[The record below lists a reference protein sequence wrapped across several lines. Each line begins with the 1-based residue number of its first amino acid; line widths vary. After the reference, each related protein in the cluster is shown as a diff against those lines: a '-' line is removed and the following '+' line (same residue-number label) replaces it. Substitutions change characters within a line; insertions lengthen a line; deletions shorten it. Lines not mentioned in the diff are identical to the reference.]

1 MFNDNNTRMT
11 INRRTAIRQLAII
24 SAGAAL
30 LPSCLHPHAKP
41 SLALKNFTV
50 TGDQEK
56 SLEELTATLIPTD
69 TTPGA
74 RDVSAHLFALRMVDD
89 CSPKAD
95 REKFVKGLASFDEA
109 SRTASGKS
117 FAEASPAQREA
128 LLSAIEI
135 KKLPGE
141 ELNFFY
147 STTKKLTILAY
158 SSSQF
163 FLTKVQVY
171 ELVPGRFHGCVP
183 AQLKKVS

>member
-1 MFNDNNTRMT
+1 MT

-41 SLALKNFTV
+41 SVSLKNITL

-74 RDVSAHLFALRMVDD
+74 RDVSAHLLVLRMVDD

-95 REKFVKGLASFDEA
+95 QEKFIKGLVSFDEA
-109 SRTASGKS
+109 SRLHPESLLPRLLLSSGRPCFWLSKAKSYRGKS
-117 FAEASPAQREA
+117 LIFST
-128 LLSAIEI
+128 
-135 KKLPGE
+135 LPLKSLRSWPIRR
-141 ELNFFY
+141 LNF
-147 STTKKLTILAY
+147 S
-158 SSSQF
+158 
-163 FLTKVQVY
+163 
-171 ELVPGRFHGCVP
+171 
-183 AQLKKVS
+183 